1 MAVEE
6 SIKIKIQ
13 ANAEEFKIVSDIINK
28 ELGRLGKGFQILE
41 GDIKQSTAAMNQFEG
56 SSKKFNKGIMSISL
70 ILQDLPYGFRGI
82 QNNIPALAQG
92 FGVLYLAISAVTAAM
107 TYFVLQGDKMSE
119 STKKIYES
127 FKSFVNGVA
136 SELYNAL
143 KPAFDEIVK
152 AIQYLWE
159 MFGSNIVNQFKYM
172 WENLVSILKEAAG
185 IVAGLFKVL
194 VSVIKGDWTG
204 LGQALVDIFKHAWNI
219 IIQFTSY
226 AFKMLGNGIGG
237 FVKIFNKELGKTIE
251 ESTAMTADMF
261 AKKFKYAFAE
271 TKKEAVDLFS
281 LFKTEPKKAAAEL
294 TDFEKTIKSLELQQ
308 RKLNIMFYEFRQMGE
323 LDYLEGQ
330 IKALSSAIDD
340 LSGQTTDDAIKKL
353 QELVQLRGELL
364 LRSVTGK
371 AFQAEQEIVPI
382 EEPLPDTK
390 KSEAEFKA
398 HQYFAELFFKGIKDK
413 FEQVKKAAKE
423 SEEYLMKIGIGMM
436 SALGPAIDMLI
447 DKGASIGEVLSTAF
461 EDITKKLIKV
471 AIAAAVVVALLASFG
486 IIDVSEIGKTFG
498 KFVGAGMGLGKDLF
512 EPTAKGGIF
521 GGPSYRLVGEYPGA
535 QSNPEIVAPL
545 DKLKNLIGG
554 SGGGTLEARISGN
567 DLLILMNKAQRNN
580 NLSF

>member
-1 MAVEE
+1 
-6 SIKIKIQ
+6 
-13 ANAEEFKIVSDIINK
+13 
-28 ELGRLGKGFQILE
+28 
-41 GDIKQSTAAMNQFEG
+41 
-56 SSKKFNKGIMSISL
+56 
-70 ILQDLPYGFRGI
+70 
-82 QNNIPALAQG
+82 
-92 FGVLYLAISAVTAAM
+92 M
-107 TYFVLQGDKMSE
+107 TYFVLQGDKMST
-119 STKKIYES
+119 STKKIYEG

-136 SELYNAL
+136 SDLYNAL

-159 MFGSNIVNQFKYM
+159 MFGSNLVNQFKYM

-194 VSVIKGDWTG
+194 VSVIKLDWTG

-219 IIQFTSY
+219 IIQFMSY
-226 AFKMLGNGIGG
+226 ALKMLGNGIGA
-237 FVKIFNKELGKTIE
+237 FVKIFNKDLGKTIE
-251 ESTAMTADMF
+251 ESTATTADMF

-271 TKKEAVDLFS
+271 TKKETVDLFS

-308 RKLNIMFYEFRQMGE
+308 RKLNIMFYEFRQIGE

-364 LRSVTGK
+364 LRSVTAK
-371 AFQAEQEIVPI
+371 AFQAEQEITPI
-382 EEPLPDTK
+382 EEPVAPDAEKVT
-390 KSEAEFKA
+390 SEFKA
-398 HQYFAELFFKGIKDK
+398 HVYFAELFYKGIKDK
-413 FEQVKKAAKE
+413 FDAIKKAAKE
-423 SEEYLMKIGIGMM
+423 SEEYLMKIGVGMM
-436 SALGPAIDMLI
+436 SALGPALDMLI

-461 EDITKKLIKV
+461 QDIIKKLIKV

-486 IIDVSEIGKTFG
+486 FVDVSSIPKTFG
-498 KFVGAGMGLGKDLF
+498 MLVGQGMGLGKDLF
-512 EPTAKGGIF
+512 AKPTAKGGIF

-535 QSNPEIVAPL
+535 QSNPEVVAPL
-545 DKLKNLIGG
+545 DKLKDMIGAGGGG
-554 SGGGTLEARISGN
+554 SLEARISGN

-580 NLSF
+580 NTTF